1 MSLLL
6 QPQDTDSIY
15 HSAHLYVFLC
25 LKHELG
31 NLKNISAAGSNMK
44 YLLILLL
51 RFN

>member
-31 NLKNISAAGSNMK
+31 KSKKYFSSWFKHEISLNPFIK
-44 YLLILLL
+44 V
-51 RFN
+51 